1 MRNFRS
7 SARYDSQ
14 GRSGHPP
21 TPPCLP
27 APPENLML
35 RALSNLAE
43 KILQIISDLLS
54 RSQRRFWL

>member
-7 SARYDSQ
+7 SARYDFQ
-14 GRSGHPP
+14 GCNGHPP
-21 TPPCLP
+21 TPSWLP
-27 APPENLML
+27 GIPEIPML

>member
-1 MRNFRS
+1 
-7 SARYDSQ
+7 
-14 GRSGHPP
+14 
-21 TPPCLP
+21 
-27 APPENLML
+27 ML